1 VPGVAVEPRGQWPS
15 AMKEIGVNLS
25 GRIAVTE
32 RAETGRAVG
41 RLDGIGWGTALRE
54 VFRTGSPDAEVPVP
68 LRHAAVQTL
77 DAWLDRAGGGEPPAV
92 DGVVYLD
99 SATRPRLI
107 SHLAQGLA
115 KYRSLPVLASFD
127 LVDPDRRP
135 AGGVNSARR
144 LASVVNRYRLSD
156 PGAVSGRRVL
166 LVDDLT
172 DTGWTLAV
180 TARELRRAGA
190 SAVYPFV
197 LGVR

>member
-1 VPGVAVEPRGQWPS
+1 
-15 AMKEIGVNLS
+15 L
-25 GRIAVTE
+25 
-32 RAETGRAVG
+32 
-41 RLDGIGWGTALRE
+41 
-54 VFRTGSPDAEVPVP
+54 
-68 LRHAAVQTL
+68 
-77 DAWLDRAGGGEPPAV
+77 
-92 DGVVYLD
+92 DGVVFLD
-99 SATRPRLI
+99 SSTRPQLI
-107 SHLAQGLA
+107 SHLARGLA
-115 KYRSLPVLASFD
+115 KYRSLPVLARFD

-144 LASVVNRYRLSD
+144 LAGVVNRYQLSD
-156 PGAVSGRRVL
+156 PAAVSGRRVL